1 MNTTLCGID
10 ISKDWLDAHIEPIG
24 TASRFANDAA
34 GIADLAAWCQANDVE
49 LVVMEASGGYERLA
63 FLLLWEM
70 GQPCGM
76 ANARSVRYF
85 AEAMGFLEKTD
96 RIDAAVIAR
105 YGAVKR
111 LKPTPPPSA
120 AQQRLKALVARLSQ
134 VGGDLTIQKQRKST
148 ADAETIASLD
158 EVIALLARQ
167 SRRLEGEIATLIDDD
182 PLWACLDRAFRSL
195 KGVAS
200 RTVARLMAQLPE
212 IGILSNKAIAKLAG
226 LAPIA
231 NDSGKRSGR
240 RPVRGGRA
248 GPRGVL
254 FLVAGIVAKYD
265 PHLAAFK
272 QRLQAAGKEKM
283 VIRIAL
289 ARKAARHSQCKSTRR
304 AKRVRKCNLTP
315 QIVAHPSRRCA
326 PIHLPP
332 QGGKEKVSA
341 SPPHAARM
349 SLSLRLY
356 PGRAHPA
363 TTLPCARCF
372 RRRAGSGS
380 AHWPMHI

>member
-1 MNTTLCGID
+1 MNKTLCGID

-24 TASRFANDAA
+24 MANRFANDAA
-34 GIADLAAWCQANDVE
+34 GIADLAAWCQANGVD

-105 YGAVKR
+105 YGQVKR
-111 LKPTPPPSA
+111 LQPTPPPSV

-134 VGGDLTIQKQRKST
+134 VTGDLTIQKQRRS
-148 ADAETIASLD
+148 AARDAETIISLD
-158 EVIALLARQ
+158 EVIALLKRQ
-167 SRRLEGEIATLIDDD
+167 SRRLEGEIASLIDDD
-182 PLWACLDRAFRSL
+182 PLWACLDQAFRSL

-200 RTVARLMAQLPE
+200 RTVARLMAELPE

-240 RPVRGGRA
+240 RSVRGGRE
-248 GPRGVL
+248 GPRSIL
-254 FLVAGIVAKYD
+254 FLVARTVARYD
-265 PHLAAFK
+265 PHLAAFH
-272 QRLQAAGKEKM
+272 QRLQDAGKEKM

-289 ARKAARHSQCKSTRR
+289 ARKLLVILNAKARD
-304 AKRVRKCNLTP
+304 
-315 QIVAHPSRRCA
+315 
-326 PIHLPP
+326 
-332 QGGKEKVSA
+332 
-341 SPPHAARM
+341 ARIDF
-349 SLSLRLY
+349 
-356 PGRAHPA
+356 ANA
-363 TTLPCARCF
+363 T
-372 RRRAGSGS
+372 
-380 AHWPMHI
+380 